1 MLTRRGFLI
10 GAGSLLTAAFVSKAT
25 AFSRKAGEPLVLPPA
40 KRPEET
46 LYIYEQEQEGWSYDE
61 DDEDLSTPRYRY
73 GKWRVSHGPDE
84 PRAPPPPSW
93 REHLNS
99 RGYRRDTADDIKRI
113 YLEKGLT
120 PEELDK
126 PLNGFGWEDMWDNFN
141 SPQARAHHLLKGLD
155 LGSPSSNLE
164 QAGQIIFEGCGGAPG
179 FSYTWVDLKDDL
191 TVSLLQARLIEL
203 NLPINVNVGGPL

>member
-46 LYIYEQEQEGWSYDE
+46 LYIYEQEKEGWSYDE
-61 DDEDLSTPRYRY
+61 DDEDWSTPRYRY

-99 RGYRRDTADDIKRI
+99 RGYRLDTPDDIKRI

-126 PLNGFGWEDMWDNFN
+126 PLSAASGWEDMWDNFN
-141 SPQARAHHLLKGLD
+141 SPQAQGT
-155 LGSPSSNLE
+155 PSAQGTPTSALPAPSWSRRKAND
-164 QAGQIIFEGCGGAPG
+164 IFEGLRGRPW
-179 FSYTWVDLKDDL
+179 F
-191 TVSLLQARLIEL
+191 LLHLGRPEKTT
-203 NLPINVNVGGPL
+203 